1 MEGKKKKEKIIPQKS
16 VAAIWP
22 LRPLQ
27 FLRHCIIFPRS
38 SAAAEVVKTKDSG
51 KEIDAV
57 NGDDEV
63 DGATERTEELEE
75 VRGVFVAFVQS
86 WPDSWAIPL
95 TSSAVSGT
103 FRFDFLC
110 VHVTGS

>member
-1 MEGKKKKEKIIPQKS
+1 M
-16 VAAIWP
+16 
-22 LRPLQ
+22 RPRLC
-27 FLRHCIIFPRS
+27 LDAKVSRASLLYIFPRG
-38 SAAAEVVKTKDSG
+38 SAAAEVVGTKDSG

-57 NGDDEV
+57 NGDDADEEV

-103 FRFDFLC
+103 FRFDILC
-110 VHVTGS
+110 AHVTGS